1 VQSVAAGPAAC
12 PEGGD
17 GESDEERDG
26 GAREREAGAI
36 GSEVPRRPGEGKGGR
51 ERLVL
56 VHTSRGAAPA
66 APGTTRSPARRSL
79 AARGPGHPPRAA
91 RGEGG
96 ARVRG
101 QGEREDARVEEIG
114 HVEVEGKASEQ
125 KCCDP
130 GSNGSRPRRLGVGF
144 VPAWPSAAM
153 LLSRS
158 QTTKRNCIFTAVR
171 GPTGYRQLIH
181 CLTLYF
187 KFYFTNNIIYITPIS
202 IL

>member
-1 VQSVAAGPAAC
+1 MTASVT
-12 PEGGD
+12 
-17 GESDEERDG
+17 
-26 GAREREAGAI
+26 ARI
-36 GSEVPRRPGEGKGGR
+36 PDPVPRRRRRGARRRARSGSSRIGGPPPPGRREGR
-51 ERLVL
+51 PRAPR
-56 VHTSRGAAPA
+56 TRSRGAAPA

-101 QGEREDARVEEIG
+101 QGEREEARVEEIG

-144 VPAWPSAAM
+144 VLAWPPAAM

-181 CLTLYF
+181 YLTLNF

-202 IL
+202 ILQDPPKTV